1 MWFRVRDPE
10 FVVQVS
16 VFSDWLLA
24 SRNSYLISR
33 VEGLELTS
41 VFAVSVQGPCFI
53 NLNFRRQTLERQL
66 WIVNTDFNSETP
78 KTGKISF
85 LEKQIMPVVGEAE
98 GLDTQMTAEAA
109 PEQVSSTN
117 EDDTITTVTLS
128 AALCLVL
135 RRNFL
140 LPVSQPSS

>member
-1 MWFRVRDPE
+1 M
-10 FVVQVS
+10 
-16 VFSDWLLA
+16 
-24 SRNSYLISR
+24 LISR

-41 VFAVSVQGPCFI
+41 VFAVSVQGPCFMI
-53 NLNFRRQTLERQL
+53 LNFHRQTLERQL
-66 WIVNTDFNSETP
+66 WIVNTDFNSGTP
-78 KTGKISF
+78 QTGKISF
-85 LEKQIMPVVGEAE
+85 WEKQIMPVVGDAE
-98 GLDTQMTAEAA
+98 GLDTQMTADAA

-117 EDDTITTVTLS
+117 EDDTITTVMLS